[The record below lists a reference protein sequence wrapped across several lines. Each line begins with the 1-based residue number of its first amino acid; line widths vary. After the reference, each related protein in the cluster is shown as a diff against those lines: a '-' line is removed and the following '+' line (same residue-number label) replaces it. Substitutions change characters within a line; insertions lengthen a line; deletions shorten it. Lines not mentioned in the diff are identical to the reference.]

1 MEILQSQLGGAL
13 IPELSKQVNAPED
26 QTSAATNGILSTLIG
41 ALSKNASTPEGAASL
56 NNALEQDHDGGILDN
71 IMGLLGGQI
80 KQGSLFP
87 FVLLFNENIFNQDQI
102 QYYLSLD
109 EFNSNKWTQIYE
121 QKLLANLSK

>member
-56 NNALEQDHDGGILDN
+56 NNALE
-71 IMGLLGGQI
+71 
-80 KQGSLFP
+80 P
-87 FVLLFNENIFNQDQI
+87 
-102 QYYLSLD
+102 
-109 EFNSNKWTQIYE
+109 WTT
-121 QKLLANLSK
+121 LWDC

>member
-1 MEILQSQLGGAL
+1 MQFSRPNIDLEQVRNSIFTEFPEAEKDVKEAL
-13 IPELSKQVNAPED
+13 IDDRINAAYIRQSLASNDGLER
-26 QTSAATNGILSTLIG
+26 LI
-41 ALSKNASTPEGAASL
+41 NAIKVIKGK
-56 NNALEQDHDGGILDN
+56 
-71 IMGLLGGQI
+71 GGQI

-87 FVLLFNENIFNQDQI
+87 FVLLFNENIFSQDQI